1 MSTAITT
8 VDQMLL
14 KSAKTIQD
22 VLPITMQS
30 ERFISVALTTIR
42 KSPKL
47 QQCNPLSVCS
57 AVKQAA
63 QLGLEFSDVLGQA
76 YLVPYGT
83 EATLLIGYRGL
94 IDLARRS
101 GHIKKME
108 ARAVYEGDFFDYE
121 LGLES
126 KLVHRPLGKNVKPVH
141 FYAVATLTD
150 GSHQFEVMS
159 KEQIDEHR
167 DKFARKGSDA
177 WGKSYEEMAKKTV
190 VRRLL
195 KLLPLS
201 TDLANALEY
210 EATQHDYHAPEKLER
225 ALDAQKS
232 LSTGEEK
239 QAQTRWLAAA
249 EEANRLGIDYSDFP
263 AGDHTPPIVLGYA
276 VELERRVSEWK
287 TSRPESVALS

>member
-1 MSTAITT
+1 MSTAVVT
-8 VDQMLL
+8 VDQMLM
-14 KSAKTIQD
+14 KSREQISK
-22 VLPITMQS
+22 VLPMTMQS
-30 ERFISVALTTIR
+30 ERFIRVALTTIR
-42 KSPKL
+42 KNRKL
-47 QQCNPLSVCS
+47 QECNPLSVCS
-57 AVKQAA
+57 AVMQAA
-63 QLGLEFSDVLGQA
+63 QLGLEFSDTLGQA
-76 YLVPYGT
+76 YLVPYGN

-94 IDLARRS
+94 VELARRS
-101 GHIKKME
+101 GHIKKIE
-108 ARAVYEGDFFDYE
+108 SRVVYEGDFFDYE
-121 LGLES
+121 LGIES
-126 KLVHRPLGKNVKPVH
+126 KLVHRPCGKTGNVVH
-141 FYAVATLTD
+141 FYAIAFLSD

-159 KEQIDEHR
+159 KEQLDEHR

-201 TDLANALEY
+201 IDLADALELESEQY
-210 EATQHDYHAPEKLER
+210 DRHEPEKLER